1 MLKLLLYS
9 AFIVPCVILPFTA
22 STDDQI
28 MSYKSVSFEKAYI
41 EPEFE
46 QLEKCE
52 AAELDIFFH
61 ENYVTSHSA
70 EYITAGLELSSA
82 CSAASYI
89 IIPVVPSNSYIDEND
104 VLETQTQELSSL
116 LNAHGINAKIADA
129 EYQQDFNSLS
139 ANGRTAKLK
148 ITFSESVNS

>member
-1 MLKLLLYS
+1 LADAIMFSVMIGHWASGGCKLFS
-9 AFIVPCVILPFTA
+9 KFSGTKQQTC
-22 STDDQI
+22 
-28 MSYKSVSFEKAYI
+28 
-41 EPEFE
+41 
-46 QLEKCE
+46 
-52 AAELDIFFH
+52 ELDCYATG
-61 ENYVTSHSA
+61 NLNVKTSHSA